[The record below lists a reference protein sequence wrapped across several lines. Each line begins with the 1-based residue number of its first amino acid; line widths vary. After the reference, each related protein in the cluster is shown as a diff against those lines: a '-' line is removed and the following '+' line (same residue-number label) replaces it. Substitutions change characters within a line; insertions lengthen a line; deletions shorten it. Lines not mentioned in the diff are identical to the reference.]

1 MAEVTPINGNIAMEP
16 PELVGVT
23 GWDSANFCTGK
34 VPAVVVNPNAS
45 AQDLANW
52 AFGNLRQA
60 NKLMAVIGC
69 AGPSGVVEDPA
80 ELAGAIRHFTDQ
92 AQTVLQA
99 AIERMGPK

>member
-1 MAEVTPINGNIAMEP
+1 MAEVTPINGNIPMKT
-16 PELVGVT
+16 PEVVGVT
-23 GWDSANFCTGK
+23 GWDSANFCSGS

-45 AQDLANW
+45 AHDLANW

-60 NKLMAVIGC
+60 NRLLAVIGC

-92 AQTVLQA
+92 AQAVLQA
-99 AIERMGPK
+99 ALERMESK